1 MNSINRIKS
10 DKFILNIKKLKSNN
24 FSKVSRFLL
33 HSPFK
38 TPLKRTSLSNKKNN
52 TPLGIIYNEIE
63 KTKLSIEK
71 EIKTTRENRKKLS
84 KLALKTDDIN
94 HCIKIKYRP
103 SHSKHF
109 KSGSTFFTT
118 PSKQKMTSKERLPS
132 ISSMDSSN
140 VLSSVCPVRIK
151 TFLISFIPNWYE
163 KKKIAHIKLNKQ
175 NSLEVQ
181 QSTIKDEILLLMDN
195 IQVFKVKY
203 LSHKEILNIF
213 KSQELRIKR
222 KINKLIEESI
232 GLMITT
238 AYLLLMDFG
247 DSINNFMINPQWRV
261 SKEDNKVVKDEEEE
275 LVINGRIFSDSA
287 NFLKSCEEASE
298 IISNQD
304 NEFIFSKND
313 FEKIIQY
320 LERARINVSELLYT
334 LQNLFRNYY
343 KDKEIVEKY
352 IREMKK
358 IKSKSSNQKMI
369 RTNYEGGI
377 DYTKYKGPL
386 AISNNEEQE
395 KKNRILKCLDREPKR
410 KKRFRKPKEFNIN
423 SKIIDKLLNYATDGF
438 KNMICC
444 ERIIRRFKE
453 KEQFEKDTN
462 ILYEI

>member
-1 MNSINRIKS
+1 MNSINRINS
-10 DKFILNIKKLKSNN
+10 DKFILNIKKLKSQH
-24 FSKVSRFLL
+24 FAKESRFFL

-38 TPLKRTSLSNKKNN
+38 TPLKRANRKNN
-52 TPLGIIYNEIE
+52 TPLGIIYTEIE
-63 KTKLSIEK
+63 KTKQSIEK

-84 KLALKTDDIN
+84 KLALKTDDIT
-94 HCIKIKYRP
+94 HCIKIKNKP

-109 KSGSTFFTT
+109 KSGTTFFTT
-118 PSKQKMTSKERLPS
+118 PSKQKIKTDEQKLPS
-132 ISSMDSSN
+132 ISSTDSSN
-140 VLSSVCPVRIK
+140 FISSVCPARIK

-163 KKKIAHIKLNKQ
+163 KKKMAHIKLNKQ
-175 NSLEVQ
+175 YSLQVQ

-195 IQVFKVKY
+195 IQLFKVKY
-203 LSHKEILNIF
+203 LSNKEIINIF

-222 KINKLIEESI
+222 KINKLLEETI

-238 AYLLLMDFG
+238 AYLLLMDLG
-247 DSINNFMINPQWRV
+247 DSVNNFIVNPQWRV

-275 LVINGRIFSDSA
+275 LRINGRIFSDSA
-287 NFLKSCEEASE
+287 NFLKSCEEASA
-298 IISNQD
+298 IISTQD
-304 NEFIFSKND
+304 DEFIFSKND

-320 LERARINVSELLYT
+320 LERARVNVSELLYT

-343 KDKEIVEKY
+343 KDKEIVEQYKK
-352 IREMKK
+352 EMQK
-358 IKSKSSNQKMI
+358 IKSKSSNKII

-386 AISNNEEQE
+386 TLSNNEEQE
-395 KKNRILKCLDREPKR
+395 KRNRILKCLDREPKR
-410 KKRFRKPKEFNIN
+410 KKRLRQPKEFNIN

-453 KEQFEKDTN
+453 KEQFEKETN